1 MEQQEPKVERR
12 GAKKGERRGGRSKGT
27 LNKRTVLFETVRE
40 ACERKGYSP
49 AETLI
54 EIASNRRNDAG
65 VRGRAAAE
73 LCSYLYP
80 KKRAVEVS
88 GPGGSPLEHNLSIG
102 DASSSALQRI
112 NSELSRLASSGN
124 KDRDTRETLGE

>member
-1 MEQQEPKVERR
+1 MEEEKVERR
-12 GAKKGERRGGRSKGT
+12 GAKKGERRGGREKGT
-27 LNKRTVLFETVRE
+27 KNKRTVLFETVRE

-54 EIASNRRNDAG
+54 EIASNKKNDSG

-80 KKRAVEVS
+80 KRKAVEVS
-88 GPGGSPLEHNLSIG
+88 GPGGSPLEHNHSFG
-102 DASSSALQRI
+102 DSASALDRI
-112 NSELSRLASSGN
+112 SSELSRLAQSGN
-124 KDRDTRETLGE
+124 SGVNTPQANS